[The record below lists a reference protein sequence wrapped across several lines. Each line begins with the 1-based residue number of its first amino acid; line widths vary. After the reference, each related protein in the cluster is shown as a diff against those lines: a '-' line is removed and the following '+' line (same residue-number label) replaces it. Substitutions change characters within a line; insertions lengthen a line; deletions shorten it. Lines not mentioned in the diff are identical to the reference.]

1 MLFVKN
7 TIMLYINITRIRF
20 EIEIEAKE
28 SGSSHRARARVN
40 LWVYEPAQQL
50 KLVINKTPMEVN
62 REKET
67 IIAQLSNVT
76 QKIVVI
82 DDIKYHVNTAAGL
95 RRDMTD
101 MYIHVVDDASAEIMK
116 PEEVLRV
123 IDANYDYLANYTE
136 SIGIHQVVPAIAV
149 KNQDQVEFDSNLAA
163 LIALAIVLFVGF
175 ITFFVVM
182 CCLKYWF
189 LSANIRPMKL
199 QESPRPV
206 KPGSMVDDNVA
217 GGQCLSSQNL
227 LSVFK

>member
-1 MLFVKN
+1 M
-7 TIMLYINITRIRF
+7 
-20 EIEIEAKE
+20 
-28 SGSSHRARARVN
+28 
-40 LWVYEPAQQL
+40 YEPAQQL

-136 SIGIHQVVPAIAV
+136 SIGIHQVIPAIAV

-227 LSVFK
+227 LSGFK